1 MIAKQIVISEIEIL
15 NKYSNLNEK
24 VKFIIEKLYEID
36 KYQEEYKVTNEIKI
50 KTILVD
56 KELLEKSKSF
66 SKDYRDK
73 TGVYIFLNNNNIPV
87 YIGFSGK
94 GKKQDLKKRIE
105 NQLSAKDNNC
115 SNLVYN
121 IIKIEE
127 KLDNEGLK
135 NNIPEIESISITLQ
149 LKKEH
154 KKKSK
159 NEKSS
164 YKAPEIDFK
173 KLQNII
179 LKYTSSLIVIDCGN
193 MYKDKISMEKNEE
206 NVKFVQALELIL
218 IALFNSKYNL

>member
-105 NQLSAKDNNC
+105 NQLSAKDNNY
-115 SNLVYN
+115 SNIVTN
-121 IIKIEE
+121 IIKIEKE
-127 KLDNEGLK
+127 LDYINLK
-135 NNIPEIESISITLQ
+135 NHFNNIEDIIVTLK
-149 LKKEH
+149 LREDYH
-154 KKKSK
+154 KKRT
-159 NEKSS
+159 EIR
-164 YKAPEIDFK
+164 PEIDFK
-173 KLQNII
+173 ELQRIL
-179 LKYTSSLIVIDCGN
+179 LKYTSSLIIVCIGS
-193 MYKDKISMEKNEE
+193 KENEE
-206 NVKFVQALELIL
+206 NVKFAQALEVIL